1 MSQPRASSHP
11 IARSRPLWRLYSA
24 IGWSTRPNRSY
35 TTVLTARR
43 RCCAAT
49 PGTCSRSTPWAL
61 WSSNGGRGPLSVGQ
75 AAAEAAG
82 EAGRRP
88 AMPVV
93 QRERLKSHD
102 GARSTAGVLPSR
114 AAAKGAPSNV
124 YRRSARCLRALAAT
138 PKPARALGPSRIAL
152 TGASPSVSC
161 RASSVYVPLMWG
173 SLSPGCAPEVALQ
186 CRAWSM

>member
-1 MSQPRASSHP
+1 MCVGH
-11 IARSRPLWRLYSA
+11 
-24 IGWSTRPNRSY
+24 G
-35 TTVLTARR
+35 RR
-43 RCCAAT
+43 RRLDDGHVAQPLLCAWLV
-49 PGTCSRSTPWAL
+49 GTVHPDGQEAMARVDCSQVQPEH
-61 WSSNGGRGPLSVGQ
+61 SSCAVVEHGGRGPSSAGLD
-75 AAAEAAG
+75 AAEAAG
-82 EAGRRP
+82 EAARRP
-88 AMPVV
+88 HMPVV
-93 QRERLKSHD
+93 RRDELKSCE
-102 GARSTAGVLPSR
+102 GARRTAGVLPSR

-138 PKPARALGPSRIAL
+138 PKPARALGPSCIAL